1 MIMPYSKTEKVQQ
14 ISVATSSRNWSVKLH
29 SALVGISFAFVIA
42 VIFGLVP

>member
-1 MIMPYSKTEKVQQ
+1 MPYSKIETTQAVSAVPRQ
-14 ISVATSSRNWSVKLH
+14 RNWTVKLH

>member
-1 MIMPYSKTEKVQQ
+1 MPYSKTENVQ
-14 ISVATSSRNWSVKLH
+14 SVANVEQSRNWTAKLH

>member
-1 MIMPYSKTEKVQQ
+1 MPYSKTEKVQQ
-14 ISVATSSRNWSVKLH
+14 ISVATAGRNWAVKLH

>member
-1 MIMPYSKTEKVQQ
+1 MPYSKTETVKTIEHSAPQ
-14 ISVATSSRNWSVKLH
+14 RNWTVKLH

>member
-1 MIMPYSKTEKVQQ
+1 MPYSKTDDVRT
-14 ISVATSSRNWSVKLH
+14 IAANSPPRNWTVKLH